1 MVCNHNFSS
10 IRRPERL
17 SKKLFQEYLQ
27 GKQTLKQLAYKY
39 DRSIPWIKKKLDA
52 FEPETRVLNP
62 SAITI
67 VADAT
72 FYGKKSDRLG
82 TLVFKDIVNDKIVAC
97 KHIDTETAA
106 DYKQLV
112 DELIEQGFVIQGV
125 TIDGKRGVAKAF
137 GDIPVQM
144 CHFHQIAIVK
154 RYLTSRPKLEPSVE
168 LLKICRRIPT
178 TTEARFT
185 ELLSQWSTK
194 HKAFLE
200 EKTINPTTGRSVSTH
215 AKLVAAYR
223 SLNTNLPYLFT
234 YKKNKNI
241 RMNNTTNALD
251 GGIFSPLKKMIAL
264 HQGLA
269 KKRKVKLI
277 DEYLDSYNKKR

>member
-1 MVCNHNFSS
+1 
-10 IRRPERL
+10 
-17 SKKLFQEYLQ
+17 
-27 GKQTLKQLAYKY
+27 
-39 DRSIPWIKKKLDA
+39 LDA
-52 FEPETRVLNP
+52 FEPEAREVNP

-112 DELIEQGFVIQGV
+112 EELTQQGFVILGV

-137 GDIPVQM
+137 GDIPIQM

-154 RYLTSRPKLEPSVE
+154 RYLTSRPKLEPSIE

-178 TTEARFT
+178 ITETRFT
-185 ELLSQWSTK
+185 ELLSQWHMK

-200 EKTINPTTGRSVSTH
+200 EKTINPSTGRSISTH

-234 YKKNKNI
+234 YKKDKNI
-241 RMNNTTNALD
+241 KMANTTNALD
-251 GGIFSPLKKMIAL
+251 GGVFSHLKKLIKL

>member
-1 MVCNHNFSS
+1 
-10 IRRPERL
+10 
-17 SKKLFQEYLQ
+17 
-27 GKQTLKQLAYKY
+27 
-39 DRSIPWIKKKLDA
+39 
-52 FEPETRVLNP
+52 
-62 SAITI
+62 
-67 VADAT
+67 
-72 FYGKKSDRLG
+72 
-82 TLVFKDIVNDKIVAC
+82 VNDKIVAC
-97 KHIDTETAA
+97 KHIDTETAN
-106 DYKQLV
+106 DYRQLV
-112 DELIEQGFVIQGV
+112 DELTQQGFVILGV

-154 RYLTSRPKLEPSVE
+154 RYLTSRPKLEPSIE

-178 TTEARFT
+178 TTESRFT
-185 ELLSQWSTK
+185 ELLSQWHMK

-200 EKTINPTTGRSVSTH
+200 EKTINPSTGRSISTH
-215 AKLVAAYR
+215 AKLVAANR

-241 RMNNTTNALD
+241 QMANTTNALD
-251 GGIFSPLKKMIAL
+251 GGVFSHLKKLIKL

-277 DEYLDSYNKKR
+277 DEYLERYNKKR